1 MLSHAQREQQKTGW
15 LAPAVIILLVFVG
28 TGCAYE
34 VSLIPRED
42 EGRKY
47 KSTIIIDSFGEHFSG
62 PIKITIDGVPYSGT
76 YVYSPSDYGFTLLE
90 EHCPRHGYMVRKQSE
105 WYGRA
110 VFLAPNGNKLNCEY
124 KGRRS
129 NGGYGICLS
138 SEGEVYDMLISP

>member
-1 MLSHAQREQQKTGW
+1 MLSHAQREQKKTSW
-15 LAPAVIILLVFVG
+15 LAQAAIILLVFVG

-124 KGRRS
+124 KGSRS
-129 NGGYGICLS
+129 NGGYGVCLS
-138 SEGEVYDMLISP
+138 NEGEVYDMLISP